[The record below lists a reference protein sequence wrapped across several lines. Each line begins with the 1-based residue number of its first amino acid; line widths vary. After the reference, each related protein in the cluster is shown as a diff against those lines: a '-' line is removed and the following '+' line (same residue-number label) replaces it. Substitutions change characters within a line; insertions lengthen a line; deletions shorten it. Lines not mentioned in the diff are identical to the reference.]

1 MHNAGAII
9 LLVLILV
16 AMPALGIASYFRLKS
31 GKPLPPKNRRYVTTI
46 IVEIVLLLAAFNAA
60 REQRIPLFGTDLP
73 GLPAIVAG
81 AGFIAMLLTRIVQG
95 WSKLKSERKQRLR
108 LLLPETHNDLKYWV
122 WVSLLAGLAE
132 ECAYRGAAYSVLER
146 WTHSPELALALCV
159 ISFAVAHMMQG
170 IRSAVGVGIFGLVF
184 HIVVFLTGGLYLAI
198 VMHVVYDFALGV
210 LLMKKMR
217 AEQPAGSEPATI
229 VNPS

>member
-1 MHNAGAII
+1 VQNASALI

-46 IVEIVLLLAAFNAA
+46 IVEIVLLFAAFNGA
-60 REQRIPLFGTDLP
+60 REQRIPLFGDQLP
-73 GLPAIVAG
+73 GVPAIVAG
-81 AGFIAMLLTRIVQG
+81 AVFIAMLLTRIVQG
-95 WSKLKSERKQRLR
+95 WPKLKPERKARLR
-108 LLLPETHNDLKYWV
+108 LLLPENQNDLRYWV

-132 ECAYRGAAYSVLER
+132 ECAYRGAAYFVLER
-146 WTHSPELALALCV
+146 WTHSPELALVLCV
-159 ISFAVAHMMQG
+159 VSFAIAHMMQG

-210 LLMKKMR
+210 LLMKKM
-217 AEQPAGSEPATI
+217 AIPKSEVIEQTAGG
-229 VNPS
+229 